1 MKLKSEEEAPEKQVE
16 APHEVGVVC
25 DESEEPPAL
34 LGLCG
39 DVNEESLQEL
49 SAGLIAANQNRILN
63 VDESDFE
70 GVDDLEFFIS
80 SNGGAVAEMF
90 AVYDL
95 MRIVK
100 KNRDIR
106 TYGFGKVASAAVVL
120 LAAGTPGKRFVS
132 QNTRLMIHHCSA
144 AEQGPVPTLK
154 TVYKEVEKVEE
165 MMIELLAQ
173 NSKLSVGE
181 IYNIF
186 SKNTDEYF
194 SAEEALEMGLVDEI
208 I

>member
-1 MKLKSEEEAPEKQVE
+1 MKILSEEEIPEEEDIEEECHVM
-16 APHEVGVVC
+16 C
-25 DESEEPPAL
+25 DEENDPPSL

-39 DVNEESLQEL
+39 EINEESLQDM
-49 SAGLIAANQNRILN
+49 SAVLIAANKNKILDIDA
-63 VDESDFE
+63 DEFE
-70 GVDDLEFFIS
+70 NVDDLEFFIS
-80 SNGGAVAEMF
+80 SNGGSVGDMF

-106 TYGFGKVASAAVVL
+106 TYGFGKVSSAAVVL
-120 LAAGTPGKRFVS
+120 LAAGTQGKRFVS

-144 AEQGPVPTLK
+144 AEQGPVPNLK
-154 TVYKEVEKVEE
+154 TVLEEAKKVEE
-165 MMIELLAQ
+165 MMITALAD
-173 NSKLSVGE
+173 NSRLSVGE

-194 SAEEALEMGLVDEI
+194 SADEALEMGLVDGI